1 MSKRY
6 ILVDAGGTNTKIGLM
21 EDDKL
26 TKISSIPSFSNTGI
40 MASLDAIVKL
50 GNEWLKSE
58 KPDGIGFAFAGIVD
72 FYTSRVVSVNEKFSD
87 AVDFDFNNWALT
99 NFKCPIVMEND
110 ARAALVGEWKY
121 GAGRGSDNLVM
132 LTIGTGI
139 GSSAVINGDVLRGKH
154 CQAGCLLG
162 HLTIEYNGEVCNCG
176 NLGCV
181 ETVGSTWALE
191 RNIKSRTGYSK
202 SSFKSESV
210 LDFETVFR
218 LALKADPLALNI
230 REQCMKSWAVA
241 TVNAIHAYDPE
252 IIVLG
257 GGVMK
262 SSEVIQKYIK
272 EYIKQHAWTPWGNV
286 ELKIAEL
293 KNDAALW
300 GMKYLIDNQKD
311 QQRKSGQEVSNSNAN

>member
-6 ILVDAGGTNTKIGLM
+6 ILVDVGGTNIKIGLM
-21 EDDKL
+21 ESDKL
-26 TKISSIPSFSNTGI
+26 TKISSISSCSNTGI
-40 MASLDAIVKL
+40 MASLEAIVRL
-50 GNEWLKSE
+50 GTEWLKSE
-58 KPDGIGFAFAGIVD
+58 KPDGIGFAFSGIVD
-72 FYTSRVVSVNEKFSD
+72 YNNNRVVSVNEKFSD

-154 CQAGCLLG
+154 GQAGCLLG
-162 HLTIEYNGEVCNCG
+162 HLTIEYKGEVCNCG

-191 RNIKSRTGYSK
+191 KNIKSRTDY
-202 SSFKSESV
+202 SESFFV
-210 LDFETVFR
+210 KEPVFDFETVFR
-218 LALKADPLALNI
+218 LAKEADPLALNI
-230 REQCMKSWAVA
+230 REQCMRSWAVA

-262 SSEVIQKYIK
+262 SGDVIQNYIK
-272 EYIKQHAWTPWGNV
+272 DYIKHHAWTPWGNV

-300 GMKYLIDNQKD
+300 GMKFLIDNKQNHQSKTV
-311 QQRKSGQEVSNSNAN
+311 REVNN